1 VNTDQWITAK
11 EAAALFGLSVD
22 YFRREFLNPGRPLFP
37 IRLIRGT
44 GRGHR
49 ILVSREAVLA
59 AVEGQIVRPAP

>member
-1 VNTDQWITAK
+1 MSADRWITPK
-11 EAAALFGLSVD
+11 EAAGLFGLSVD
-22 YFRREFLNPGRPLFP
+22 YFRREFLNPARPLFP

-59 AVEGQIVRPAP
+59 AIEGQIVRPAP